1 MKSLYIY
8 QCDQPLS
15 SEFVEGDLER
25 MKFIPPMP
33 QSMESSGWS
42 PFEDNFAILAPPY
55 AVMQYRQDKK
65 ILPKSTVED
74 EMAQR
79 SESMGDLNASE
90 KRQLKED
97 VLMHLRPKAFS
108 RRQDVSVIWHQ
119 ALKQIWVGTS
129 SATRADATMECILQ
143 TWPGLRATRWLDNH
157 ALRSAL
163 TNALKED
170 KWPEGVTAADKVV
183 MVHPQE
189 QKRKVAIQGVDASYE
204 GVMSWLNQ
212 GFVVQQ
218 LKLVYDGKVEMT
230 FSEQG
235 YWSAIKDLTVN
246 DILDE
251 AENDPHVRLWH
262 QCALIESLV
271 KVWEPWLQEVEA
283 CLETTVS

>member
-1 MKSLYIY
+1 MKNLFIY
-8 QCDQPLS
+8 HCDQPLS
-15 SEFVEGDLER
+15 PEFVDTDLER
-25 MKFIPPMP
+25 MKYVPPMP
-33 QSMESSGWS
+33 QSMESSGWN
-42 PFEDNFAILAPPY
+42 PFEDNYAIVASPY
-55 AVMQYRQDKK
+55 TVMQYRQDKK
-65 ILPKSTVED
+65 ILPKSTVDD
-74 EMAQR
+74 EIAER
-79 SESMGDLNASE
+79 SCHMGEMNNSE

-119 ALKQIWVGTS
+119 QLKQIWVGTS

-143 TWPGLRATRWLDNH
+143 TWPGLRAMRWLENQ

-163 TNALKED
+163 TNALRED
-170 KWPEGVTAADKVV
+170 KWPEGITAGDKVV
-183 MVHPQE
+183 MVHPNE
-189 QKRKVAIQGVDASYE
+189 QGRKVAIQGVDATYE

-218 LKLVYDGKVEMT
+218 LKLIFDGKIEMI

-246 DILDE
+246 EVLDE
-251 AENDPHVRLWH
+251 AENDPNIRLWH

-283 CLETTVS
+283 CQETTVS